1 MENTITLSVAQQ
13 YFVDLLRSQLSHRI
27 TPAAG
32 SSMVLPA
39 RLGDIE
45 LWEDFRL
52 GINYFNVLPPTLTVY
67 TSQSLYNA
75 SQASENNGG
84 ESGAPAVEDLTSI
97 LSTPVIMC
105 ALFYSLIR
113 LQLFEVGKHF
123 QYSDNGINLTR
134 DRSQKYGAVSNAD
147 VLSYLTTTLPL
158 IKKTLA
164 FSNLRP
170 KGLWSG
176 NVSMGMGSTLRGLRG
191 TRLGFGS

>member
-13 YFVDLLRSQLSHRI
+13 YFVDLLRSHISHRI

-39 RLGDIE
+39 HLGDME

-52 GINYFNVLPPTLTVY
+52 GINYFNTLPPQLTVY

-84 ESGAPAVEDLTSI
+84 EPGAPAVEDLTSI
-97 LSTPVIMC
+97 LTTPVIMC
-105 ALFYSLIR
+105 ALFYTGLR
-113 LQLFEVGKHF
+113 LQFFEAGKHF
-123 QYSDNGINLTR
+123 RFSDNGISIERAKQQDYANIVNG
-134 DRSQKYGAVSNAD
+134 DI
-147 VLSYLTTTLPL
+147 LSYLTTTLPN

-164 FSNLRP
+164 FSNLHP
-170 KGLWSG
+170 HGLWSG
-176 NVSMGMGSTLRGLRG
+176 NISMNSSIMRGLRG
-191 TRLGFGS
+191 VRLGYGS